1 MNLLLLLLLLL
12 HLIALCPSCCGV
24 RNLSHFPII
33 LSVLRILYCD
43 ASGLHVFCVAL
54 LPILF
59 CPLSSG
65 FSFICCT
72 FLHGWFGY
80 LRCRWENNL
89 NRWLITFSPIG
100 GTCSIRRSR
109 LSTVNVIGKYGLLP
123 TKAIFIFFCKSHED
137 IVWTFRERFL
147 QLWPIRH

>member
-1 MNLLLLLLLLL
+1 MNLLLLL

-33 LSVLRILYCD
+33 LSVLRILYCN
-43 ASGLHVFCVAL
+43 ASGLHVFCDAL

-59 CPLSSG
+59 WSLSSG
-65 FSFICCT
+65 FSIY
-72 FLHGWFGY
+72 LH
-80 LRCRWENNL
+80 LRHCSAWVIWIPSLQVANHL

-109 LSTVNVIGKYGLLP
+109 LNTMNVFGKYELLP
-123 TKAIFIFFCKSHED
+123 TKALFISLSKS
-137 IVWTFRERFL
+137 
-147 QLWPIRH
+147 